1 MKFNLMYEQLL
12 AELFNT
18 KQEVDWDLNG
28 GSFVAGIKGPNQ
40 TDFKL
45 SLHPFWEM
53 DIDAEAFNTKAL
65 SPEQWKMLKHG
76 TWLVEFG
83 DVESQEMTEI
93 TGEQG
98 MSSSRV
104 FSLVGNAVLEK
115 VKKEPGVFKNLV
127 FAAREPSR
135 RSLYA
140 RLAPILAKKLNKD
153 MAISDDGGWFFILS
167 KH

>member
-12 AELFNT
+12 RELFNT

-28 GSFVAGIKGPNQ
+28 GSFVAGINGPNN
-40 TDFKL
+40 TDFML

-65 SPEQWKMLKHG
+65 TPEQWKKLKHG

-83 DVESQEMTEI
+83 DVESQDMTEI

-104 FSLVGNAVLEK
+104 FSLVGNAILQK
-115 VKKEPGVFKNLV
+115 VKKEPEVFKNLV

-140 RLAPILAKKLNKD
+140 RIAPVLGKKLNKD
-153 MAISDDGGWFFILS
+153 VAISDDGGWFFLVT
-167 KH
+167 K